1 MVTIDPRVES
11 LITAEAEYP
20 DELMKELQDDLRR
33 GNRHVAEMLAAAFH
47 ERRFEPDARGLALE
61 TLAAARVR
69 WFEPQTLELV
79 RTALEAP
86 EPELRFAAIAAA
98 GDLSHENQ
106 VAVSGVVRSLIASP
120 DADASGPVR
129 QAAEAFL
136 RRVDR
141 STRSD
146 QA

>member
-1 MVTIDPRVES
+1 MSVTIDARVES
-11 LITAEAEYP
+11 LITGEAENS

-33 GNRHVAEMLAAAFH
+33 GNRHVAEMLATAFH

-69 WFEPQTLELV
+69 WFEPQTLALV
-79 RTALEAP
+79 RTALDAP
-86 EPELRFAAIAAA
+86 EPELQFAAIAAA
-98 GDLSHENQ
+98 GDLSRTNQ
-106 VAVSGVVRSLIASP
+106 VAISRVVKSLIAAP
-120 DADASGPVR
+120 DTSGSVR

-141 STRSD
+141 STPSD
-146 QA
+146 QP